1 MAIDDEGRRQLK
13 VPRTAAEVGHD
24 EIDGVSRPKSVR
36 SVGRVNATIMGHTA
50 PMSEILKPWSLD
62 SQEWSR
68 ASAKHAGLM
77 KRRRRLSGDDGD
89 DEEEEDVAIQGR
101 LWEGKQ
107 PLPPPLPPR
116 STP

>member
-1 MAIDDEGRRQLK
+1 MSIDDEGRRQLK
-13 VPRTAAEVGHD
+13 TSRTAVEVGHD
-24 EIDGVSRPKSVR
+24 EIDGVSRPKFMR

-68 ASAKHAGLM
+68 ARAKHAGLM
-77 KRRRRLSGDDGD
+77 KRRRRRLSGDDGDD

-107 PLPPPLPPR
+107 PLLPPLSP
-116 STP
+116 